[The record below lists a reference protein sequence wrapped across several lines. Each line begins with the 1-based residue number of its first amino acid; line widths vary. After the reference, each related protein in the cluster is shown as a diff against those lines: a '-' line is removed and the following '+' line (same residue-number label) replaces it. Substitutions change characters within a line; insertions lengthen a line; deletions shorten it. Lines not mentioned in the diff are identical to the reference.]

1 MYEDLVGKKEESLK
15 VTKSEGIKYD
25 IEIINSY
32 INNELDTVNL
42 DPSMLRFCIN
52 NAVILPPTFEFYN
65 SAEEDDLVAVP
76 RKLMESLFD
85 DRENLENELIYYK
98 HICENLQRQLTGI
111 EMENIAGKSAQ
122 RIVVDDPNQISLK
135 SGSLVIK
142 YPFKND
148 FKSTCYTESFP
159 DDKLQARFFGE
170 PIKDS
175 YPEEELDDSE
185 YYDEYDSEYYDEYSR
200 KGHELCFR

>member
-52 NAVILPPTFEFYN
+52 NAVILPRTFEFYN